1 MRVKKYIVETMPEA
15 MSQIRQEL
23 GQDAVIISTKEVRT
37 GGFLGMFSRKA
48 IEVVAAVDEQ
58 AQPSRPASSAA
69 KAAAPAEP
77 PARVYV
83 SPTAAR
89 SAYGGAP
96 AEPRPPAPQVKE
108 AAPDYTAPRP
118 QRPEEQASPAAGAE
132 ERARPLKREETG
144 LASAAP
150 MAFASELEAAVTQ
163 ASRRPLLDAEW
174 QIEMAEMKQM
184 MHKVMQR
191 VYQESWPEPF
201 KEMERHLLRQGVG
214 SELVN
219 RFIEAAAEQCP
230 HPKDAES
237 AEAKRLVTE
246 QVSEQLLNWQGDGIT
261 KATRI
266 VYFVGPT
273 GVGKTTTIA
282 KLAAD
287 QIFHHG
293 RKVGFITADTYRISA
308 VEQLRTYASIL
319 NVPLE
324 VVTSP
329 GDTERALNA
338 LEACDLILMDTAGR
352 NFRNDMFVNE
362 LNTMLKP
369 LPFSMTFLVLSLTSK
384 TEDMLAIWERFEYQR
399 IDSLILTKAD
409 ETATYGTILNL
420 ASRVKIP
427 CSYLTTGQNVPDDI
441 QPFQVNDAVR
451 WIMGD

>member
-58 AQPSRPASSAA
+58 AQPSRPSGSARAS
-69 KAAAPAEP
+69 APAEP

-108 AAPDYTAPRP
+108 AAPDYAAPRP
-118 QRPEEQASPAAGAE
+118 LRPEEQATPAAGAE
-132 ERARPLKREETG
+132 DRTRPAKREETG
-144 LASAAP
+144 TQAADP
-150 MAFASELEAAVTQ
+150 LAFASELEAAVAQ

-191 VYQESWPEPF
+191 VYQDSWPEPF
-201 KEMERHLLRQGVG
+201 KEVERHLLRQGVG
-214 SELVN
+214 SELVC
-219 RFIEAAAEQCP
+219 RFIEAAAEQCL
-230 HPKDAES
+230 HPQDAEA

-384 TEDMLAIWERFEYQR
+384 TEDMLAIWERFENQR

-409 ETATYGTILNL
+409 ETATYGTIVNL

>member
-23 GQDAVIISTKEVRT
+23 GQDAVIISTKEVRA

-48 IEVVAAVDEQ
+48 IEVVAAVDDQ
-58 AQPSRPASSAA
+58 AQPARPSGPATR
-69 KAAAPAEP
+69 AAAPAEP

-96 AEPRPPAPQVKE
+96 AEPRPPAPQAKE
-108 AAPDYTAPRP
+108 AAPGCAAPRP
-118 QRPEEQASPAAGAE
+118 TRPEEAPGAAAE
-132 ERARPLKREETG
+132 ERTRPAQREETG
-144 LASAAP
+144 TPAAAP
-150 MAFASELEAAVTQ
+150 LAFASELEAAVSQ
-163 ASRRPLLDAEW
+163 ASRRPLLDADW

-214 SELVN
+214 SELVC

-230 HPKDAES
+230 RPQEAEA
-237 AEAKRLVTE
+237 AEAKRLVAE
-246 QVSEQLLNWQGDGIT
+246 QVSGQLLNWQGDGIT

-287 QIFHHG
+287 QILHHG

-352 NFRNDMFVNE
+352 NFRNDMYVNE

-369 LPFSMTFLVLSLTSK
+369 LPFSMTFLVMSLTSK
-384 TEDMLAIWERFEYQR
+384 TEDMLAIWERFENQR

-420 ASRVKIP
+420 RP
-427 CSYLTTGQNVPDDI
+427 G
-441 QPFQVNDAVR
+441 
-451 WIMGD
+451 

>member
-23 GQDAVIISTKEVRT
+23 GQDAVIISTKEVRA

-58 AQPSRPASSAA
+58 AQPARPSGPAR
-69 KAAAPAEP
+69 AAAPADP

-89 SAYGGAP
+89 SAYGGAA
-96 AEPRPPAPQVKE
+96 AEARPSAPQAKE
-108 AAPDYTAPRP
+108 AAPGYAGPRSI
-118 QRPEEQASPAAGAE
+118 RPEEEAAPAAAAE
-132 ERARPLKREETG
+132 ERTRPAQRVETG
-144 LASAAP
+144 TPAAAP
-150 MAFASELEAAVTQ
+150 LAFASELEAAVSQ
-163 ASRRPLLDAEW
+163 ASRRPLLDADW

-214 SELVN
+214 SDLVC
-219 RFIEAAAEQCP
+219 RFIEAAAERCP
-230 HPKDAES
+230 RPQDAEA
-237 AEAKRLVTE
+237 AEAKRLVAE

-329 GDTERALNA
+329 GDTDRALNA

-352 NFRNDMFVNE
+352 NFRNDMYVNE

-384 TEDMLAIWERFEYQR
+384 TEDMLAIWERFENQR

-427 CSYLTTGQNVPDDI
+427 CSYMTTGQNVPDDI
-441 QPFQVNDAVR
+441 QPFQANDAVR

>member
-23 GQDAVIISTKEVRT
+23 GQDAVIISTKEVRA

-58 AQPSRPASSAA
+58 AQQARPSGSAR
-69 KAAAPAEP
+69 AAAPAEP
-77 PARVYV
+77 SARVYV

-96 AEPRPPAPQVKE
+96 AEQRPPAPQAK
-108 AAPDYTAPRP
+108 DTAPGYAAGPRP
-118 QRPEEQASPAAGAE
+118 APPEEASAAAAE
-132 ERARPLKREETG
+132 ERTRPAPREETG
-144 LASAAP
+144 TPAAAP
-150 MAFASELEAAVTQ
+150 LAFASELEAAVSQ
-163 ASRRPLLDAEW
+163 ASRRPLLDADW

-191 VYQESWPEPF
+191 VYQESWPAPF
-201 KEMERHLLRQGVG
+201 KDMERHLLRQGVG
-214 SELVN
+214 SELVC

-230 HPKDAES
+230 RPQDAEA
-237 AEAKRLVTE
+237 AEAKRLVAE
-246 QVSEQLLNWQGDGIT
+246 QVSGQLLNWQGDGIT

-287 QIFHHG
+287 QMFHHG

-338 LEACDLILMDTAGR
+338 LEGCDLILMDTAGR
-352 NFRNDMFVNE
+352 NFRNDMYVNE

-384 TEDMLAIWERFEYQR
+384 TEDMLAIWERFEHQR

-427 CSYLTTGQNVPDDI
+427 CSYMTTGQNVPDDI
-441 QPFQVNDAVR
+441 QPFQANDAVR

>member
-58 AQPSRPASSAA
+58 AQPSRPSGSARAS
-69 KAAAPAEP
+69 APAEP

-108 AAPDYTAPRP
+108 AAPDYAAPRP
-118 QRPEEQASPAAGAE
+118 LRPEEQATPAAGAE
-132 ERARPLKREETG
+132 DRTRPAKREETG
-144 LASAAP
+144 TPAADP
-150 MAFASELEAAVTQ
+150 LAFASELEAAVAQ

-191 VYQESWPEPF
+191 VYQDSWPEPF

-214 SELVN
+214 SELVC

-230 HPKDAES
+230 HPQDAEA

-246 QVSEQLLNWQGDGIT
+246 QVNEQLLNWQGDGIT

-384 TEDMLAIWERFEYQR
+384 TEDMLAIWERFENQR

-409 ETATYGTILNL
+409 ETATYGTIVNL

>member
-23 GQDAVIISTKEVRT
+23 GQDAVIMSTKEVRT

-58 AQPSRPASSAA
+58 AQPSRPSGPTR
-69 KAAAPAEP
+69 AAAPPEP

-83 SPTAAR
+83 SQTAAR
-89 SAYGGAP
+89 SAYGGGQ
-96 AEPRPPAPQVKE
+96 AEPRPPALQVKE
-108 AAPDYTAPRP
+108 ADSDCAAPQPI
-118 QRPEEQASPAAGAE
+118 RPEEQAVPATGAE
-132 ERARPLKREETG
+132 ERARPAQREETG
-144 LASAAP
+144 SPAAAP
-150 MAFASELEAAVTQ
+150 LAFNSELEAGVTQ
-163 ASRRPLLDAEW
+163 ASRRPLLDADW

-184 MHKVMQR
+184 MNKVMQR
-191 VYQESWPEPF
+191 VSQDNWPEPF
-201 KEMERHLLRQGVG
+201 KEMERHLLRQGVE
-214 SELVN
+214 SEWVCRL
-219 RFIEAAAEQCP
+219 IEAAADQCREP
-230 HPKDAES
+230 QDAED
-237 AEAKRLVTE
+237 AEAKRLVAD
-246 QVSEQLLNWQGDGIT
+246 QVSELLLNWRGDGIT
-261 KATRI
+261 KATHI

-293 RKVGFITADTYRISA
+293 RKVGLITADTFRISA

-329 GDTERALNA
+329 GDMERALIA

-352 NFRNDMFVNE
+352 NYRNDMYVNE

-384 TEDMLAIWERFEYQR
+384 TEDMLAIWERFENQR
-399 IDSLILTKAD
+399 INSLILTKAD